1 MAFFTKAL
9 LMALIWGAISGS
21 FSVANLLLGFVV
33 GAVALRLVRG
43 QEISFGLRVRPIK
56 VLILTLSFLYELVM
70 SAVRVAIL
78 VLSPRMELRPG
89 IFAYRLRVNTD
100 FEIALL
106 ANLITLTPG
115 TLSVDVSADR
125 RTLFIHTID
134 CSDRQKLR
142 QDIANGFERQIMEA
156 FR

>member
-89 IFAYRLRVNTD
+89 IFAYRLRVKTD

-115 TLSVDVSADR
+115 TLSVDVSVDR

>member
-21 FSVANLLLGFVV
+21 FSVANLLLGFLV

-89 IFAYRLRVNTD
+89 IFAYRLRVKTD

-115 TLSVDVSADR
+115 TLSVDVSVDR

>member
-89 IFAYRLRVNTD
+89 IFAYRLRVKTD

-115 TLSVDVSADR
+115 TLSVDVSANR

-134 CSDRQKLR
+134 CSYRKKLR
-142 QDIANGFERQIMEA
+142 QDIANGFERQMMEA

>member
-89 IFAYRLRVNTD
+89 IFAYRLGVKTD

-106 ANLITLTPG
+106 ARAELPVENDERRLPLIR
-115 TLSVDVSADR
+115 A
-125 RTLFIHTID
+125 
-134 CSDRQKLR
+134 LR
-142 QDIANGFERQIMEA
+142 A
-156 FR
+156 